1 MNDIII
7 IGGGVAGLSAAIH
20 CHELGIKPILI
31 EAGSYPAHK
40 VCGEFFSPECLP
52 LLKRW
57 GIEPKNYIK
66 RATFVRGSQSFSFDF
81 PTAVGSMP
89 RYYFDHKLMQY
100 AQSLGIDV
108 RTKTLVEKIVNNN
121 DVYEVSTASGEI
133 FQSTSLVFGT
143 GRAARLLNQSENPL
157 ELPYVGIKA
166 HFKSVNIPA
175 DLLQM
180 FVFPAGYAGVT
191 IVDDGIVNL
200 ACLMRKDV
208 LESGQTPE
216 SYLCSVAQ
224 KPGYENLLKIIES
237 QQLFDWM
244 HAQVPEFG
252 IRNYPYRPGIFY
264 IGDAAA
270 SIPPA
275 TGDGLALGLLSGALV
290 APFVQRGD
298 AAGFARAWRHQYSK
312 IFYMGRMLHICM
324 LSPVLSSLGLF
335 FVRKFPWIAQK
346 AFSLTRIQRSFY

>member
-1 MNDIII
+1 MNDVII

-20 CHELGIKPILI
+20 CHELGMKPILI

-57 GIEPKNYIK
+57 GIEPKNYIR

-100 AQSLGIDV
+100 AQSCSIGV
-108 RTKTLVEKIVNNN
+108 RTQTSVEKIEN
-121 DVYEVSTASGEI
+121 DKDLYTVTTSSGEI
-133 FQSTSLVFGT
+133 FQSASLILGT
-143 GRAARLLNQSENPL
+143 GRVAHLLHQSAKPL
-157 ELPYVGIKA
+157 ELPYLGIKA
-166 HFKSVNIPA
+166 HFKSGNIPS

-180 FVFPAGYAGVT
+180 FVFQGGYAGVT
-191 IVDDGIVNL
+191 IVDDGIINL
-200 ACLMRKDV
+200 ACLIKKSV
-208 LESGQTPE
+208 LKSGQTPE
-216 SYLCSVAQ
+216 SYLFTVAQ
-224 KPGYENLLKIIES
+224 KPGYENLLKVLES

-244 HAQVPEFG
+244 HAEVPEFG
-252 IRNYPYRPGIFY
+252 IRSYSFRPNIFY

-290 APFVQRGD
+290 APYVASGD
-298 AAGFARAWRHQYSK
+298 VVGFQNAWKKNYSRIFLAGR
-312 IFYMGRMLHICM
+312 ILHVCM
-324 LSPVLSSLGLF
+324 MSRLLSSLGF
-335 FVRKFPWIAQK
+335 FSAQRLPQLAQK
-346 AFSLTRIQRSFY
+346 FFSLTRTHK

>member
-100 AQSLGIDV
+100 AQSCGIDV
-108 RTKTLVEKIVNNN
+108 RTQTSVEKIEN
-121 DVYEVSTASGEI
+121 DKDLYTVTTSSGKI

-180 FVFPAGYAGVT
+180 FVFPGGYAGVT

-216 SYLCSVAQ
+216 SYLCSVSQ

-252 IRNYPYRPGIFY
+252 IRSYAYRPGIFY

-275 TGDGLALGLLSGALV
+275 TGDGLAMGLLSGALV
-290 APFVQRGD
+290 APYVAKGD
-298 AAGFARAWRHQYSK
+298 TDGFQKAWKKQYSR
-312 IFYMGRMLHICM
+312 IFFAGRILHVCM
-324 LSPVLSSLGLF
+324 MSCLLSLLGIFSAQLLPSL
-335 FVRKFPWIAQK
+335 AQK
-346 AFSLTRIQRSFY
+346 FFSLTRTHK